1 MIYFSSDPHF
11 YHGNIIRMC
20 ERPFE
25 DLADMHTALITNW
38 NAVVGKLD
46 EVYILGDLV
55 YKGKGSQAN
64 EILRKLKGKK
74 YLIRG
79 NHEKYLNDKEFDSS
93 AFEWIKDYH
102 VLCYK
107 DSRFVLFHYP
117 ILEWEH
123 YHRKSVHLFG
133 HVHSQKYRHP
143 EEDRAI
149 NVGVD
154 NNCFFPVSAE
164 TIYSRAFANFNLL
177 NSEYEKINDRQE
189 INNLLETEI

>member
-1 MIYFSSDPHF
+1 MIYFTADPHF

-25 DLADMHTALITNW
+25 GLDDMHTALVTNW
-38 NAVVGKLD
+38 NAVVGMLD

-64 EILRKLKGKK
+64 EILRMLKGKK

-79 NHEKYLNDKEFDSS
+79 NHEKYLNDKDFDCS

-102 VLCYK
+102 VLSYK

-133 HVHSQKYRHP
+133 HVHSKKYRHP
-143 EEDRAI
+143 EDRAI

-154 NNCFFPVSAE
+154 TNSFFPVSAE
-164 TIYSRAFANFNLL
+164 TIYTRAFAN
-177 NSEYEKINDRQE
+177 S
-189 INNLLETEI
+189 